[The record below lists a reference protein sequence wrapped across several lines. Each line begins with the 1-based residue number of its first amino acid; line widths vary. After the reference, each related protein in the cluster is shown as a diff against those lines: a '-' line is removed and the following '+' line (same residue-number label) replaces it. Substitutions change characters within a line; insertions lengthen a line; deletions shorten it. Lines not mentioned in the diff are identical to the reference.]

1 MTVGIVKWFNQTKGY
16 GFLQPENGSKDVFVH
31 VSELEA
37 AGINNLYENDK
48 IEFEIANAK
57 GKSSAVNLKKLR

>member
-1 MTVGIVKWFNQTKGY
+1 MTLGIVKWFNQTKGY
-16 GFLQPENGSKDVFVH
+16 GFLQPENGSDR
-31 VSELEA
+31 
-37 AGINNLYENDK
+37 